1 MLTQTISFVNFNKKI
16 RNSLVKKELTKVLDE
31 NNQIIKSIGKNYK
44 YSFKKKKLN
53 KYKRNLDFRI
63 IGMGGSSLG
72 AKAIYNFLKHRIK
85 KFEFI
90 V

>member
-44 YSFKKKKLN
+44 YSFKKKN
-53 KYKRNLDFRI
+53 
-63 IGMGGSSLG
+63 
-72 AKAIYNFLKHRIK
+72 
-85 KFEFI
+85 
-90 V
+90 